1 MSHDPIDP
9 KQLVL
14 DLGKTFA
21 NLGDGTVDEGDL
33 VVLKSLNE
41 IAEHAAT
48 GKLEDFLDDEKIR
61 VAFQSA
67 GAIIPIL
74 VSMLWPD

>member
-1 MSHDPIDP
+1 MDIDP

-21 NLGDGTVDEGDL
+21 NLADGSVDENDL
-33 VVLKSLNE
+33 VIIDSLKEL
-41 IAEHAAT
+41 AEQAAS
-48 GKLEDFLDDEKIR
+48 GQLEDILDDPKATS
-61 VAFQSA
+61 AFGAA

-74 VSMLWPD
+74 VSLLWPD

>member
-1 MSHDPIDP
+1 MEIDP

-21 NLGDGTVDEGDL
+21 NLADGSVDENDL
-33 VVLKSLNE
+33 VILDSLKDL
-41 IAEHAAT
+41 AEQAAE
-48 GKLEDFLDDEKIR
+48 GKLEDILEDEKIR
-61 VAFQSA
+61 TAFGAA

-74 VSMLWPD
+74 VGMLWPD